1 MVIVINPN
9 NIEGKKMQLQVFA
22 LLNIDQLESIALS

>member
-9 NIEGKKMQLQVFA
+9 NIEGKKIQLQVFA